1 MTLALEPAAMH
12 TPSPLQRDAQAPAQV
27 SWGVRQ
33 GLAYGAL
40 GLPLAFVALPLY
52 VLLPNLYAKT
62 YGMALTTLGAV
73 LLGARLLDAVIDPWL
88 GRWVDRGLGQ
98 DPWRLWR
105 LSVWPALALALGV
118 AALLLPPV
126 DQLSATGLWVWVA
139 LGLVWTYTAYSLLT
153 LSHQAW
159 GANLGGDEVLRGRI
173 VAWREGLGLAGV
185 VLASV
190 LPGLAGLP
198 ATVAGLALCL
208 AGAWWVWRHSP
219 APGRVDSVA
228 DGLPQ
233 VPVWQ
238 PLSHPG
244 FLRLW
249 GVFVLNGVASAI
261 PATLVYFFMQDR
273 LQLPVAWQSACLG
286 VYFLAAALGMP
297 AWLALVPRL
306 GLAHSWC
313 LGMGLSVAVFA
324 WVSQLQAG
332 DHVAY
337 AVICALSGLA
347 LGADLAL
354 PGALLAG
361 LLPAAR
367 PQGQAPTPDLHAG
380 LALGWWNFAAK
391 LNLALAAGLALPIL
405 AWWGYAPGVQTGA
418 GVEALSWAYGLLPCG
433 LKLGAAATLLV
444 LARRG
449 ACLSSIR
456 RMQ

>member
-1 MTLALEPAAMH
+1 MT
-12 TPSPLQRDAQAPAQV
+12 QAPTPGALPAPTAPGADRTTPLR
-27 SWGVRQ
+27 WGRRE

-62 YGMALTTLGAV
+62 HGMALATLGAV

-88 GRWVDRGLGQ
+88 GRWVDRGLARA
-98 DPWRLWR
+98 PWRMWR
-105 LSVWPALALALGV
+105 LSALPALALALGV

-126 DQLSATGLWVWVA
+126 AQLSAVGLWVWV
-139 LGLVWTYTAYSLLT
+139 GGWLVWTYTAYSLLT
-153 LSHQAW
+153 LCHQAW
-159 GANLGGDEVLRGRI
+159 GASLGGDELLRGRI
-173 VAWREGLGLAGV
+173 VAWREGLGLVGV

-190 LPGLAGLP
+190 LPGVLGLP
-198 ATVAGLALCL
+198 ATALGLCL
-208 AGAWWVWRHSP
+208 CLGVAWWIWRYSP
-219 APGRVDSVA
+219 APKLAPQPAPGGA
-228 DGLPQ
+228 Q

-238 PLSHPG
+238 PLTHAG
-244 FLRLW
+244 FRRLW

-273 LQLPVAWQSACLG
+273 LQLPTVWQSACLG
-286 VYFLAAALGMP
+286 LYFVAAAVGMP
-297 AWLALVPRL
+297 GWLALVPRL
-306 GLAHSWC
+306 GLARSWC

-332 DHVAY
+332 DHLAY
-337 AVICALSGLA
+337 ALICALSGLA

-367 PQGQAPTPDLHAG
+367 PQAPAAELHAG

-391 LNLALAAGLALPIL
+391 FNLALAAGLALPVL
-405 AWWGYAPGVQTGA
+405 AWWGYAPGVQSGE
-418 GVEALSWAYGLLPCG
+418 GVQALSWAYGLLPCG
-433 LKLGAAATLLV
+433 LKLLAAALLWRV
-444 LARRG
+444 SRVG
-449 ACLSSIR
+449 HLSSIR
-456 RMQ
+456 SVR